1 MMRSANSYQ
10 TMFDLLE
17 HRAAEQPDTT
27 AFVFLDD
34 RDGVAEITFGELQRR
49 ARVIAARLQLE
60 LRPGDRAL
68 LVYPAGLEFISAFFG
83 CLYAGV
89 VAVPATYPK
98 PKRPMPRLQRIAL
111 DCDAH
116 VALSTAQT
124 LTTLDPELL
133 STDAATSQWIATDEL
148 DEELAQMWERPSAAA
163 SDLAFLQYTS
173 GSTSDPKGVM
183 VSHANLLNNLECI
196 RQSFGIFDFDE
207 DRVSKTGVFWLP
219 AYHDMGLI
227 GGILTPLYMGG
238 RSVLMS
244 PAAFLQRPMRWL
256 QAIHDYKA
264 IISGAPNFAYEYCV
278 RRTTA
283 EERAPLELSGWRL
296 AFCGAEP
303 IRSETLTHFADAF
316 HSCGFR
322 RQAFYPCYGL
332 AECTL
337 LAAGPDYRHE
347 PRILA
352 VNRAALAEHHVVPE
366 CGEPAPMVQR
376 LVGCGQPVP
385 EHRIL
390 IADPSTLRPC
400 HESEVGEILI
410 EGPSVTQGYWD
421 RPGETEAV
429 FGAQVDGHSGRFLR
443 TGDLGFFRDG
453 ELYVTGRVKDVIIIR
468 GRNHYP
474 QDIEQSAEEAH
485 PAVLA
490 GAAFALEDASGERL
504 VVVHQLDRQHRGG
517 DYHQII
523 QAIRRAI
530 VEQHELDPY
539 AVVLIRQTSLPIT
552 SSGKVQRNLCREQ
565 YLADKLRV
573 VHSWINPGMSRH
585 AASSL
590 SNGRLQVQV
599 HNAGVAVSRSLA
611 PTDNA
616 MSGQP
621 GVHPASNE
629 SMPGA
634 DSPPR
639 PDVTPVEVDRAAE
652 RIEIWLLGWLVERLS
667 LDAADVARDRPFAEF
682 GVDSLTAVE
691 LSHELETH
699 FKVPLPPVVVWNY
712 PTPAALARYL
722 AEQSL
727 GVGKEYAAAAGS
739 APSGSEPVSI
749 TDDAQLAAL
758 LAEVEVLSNDDAA
771 RLLAEEQRR
780 P

>member
-1 MMRSANSYQ
+1 MLE
-10 TMFDLLE
+10 LLAQQ
-17 HRAAEQPDTT
+17 AAKQPDAT
-27 AFVFLDD
+27 AFAFLDD
-34 RDGVAEITFGELQRR
+34 RDGISEITFGELDRR
-49 ARVIAARLQLE
+49 ARVIASRLQLE

-124 LTTLDPELL
+124 LTTLDPDLL

-148 DEELAQMWERPSAAA
+148 EDALAEMWERPAVKA

-183 VSHANLLNNLECI
+183 VSHANLLDNLECI
-196 RQSFGIFDFDE
+196 RQSFGIFDNE
-207 DRVSKTGVFWLP
+207 NDRNSRTGVFWLP

-244 PAAFLQRPMRWL
+244 PTAFLQRPMRWL
-256 QAIHDYKA
+256 QAIHDYQA

-283 EERAPLELSGWRL
+283 EERAPLDLSQWRL

-303 IRSETLTHFADAF
+303 IRSETLTHFAEAF
-316 HSCGFR
+316 REAGFR
-322 RQAFYPCYGL
+322 MKAFYPCYGL
-332 AECTL
+332 AETTL
-337 LAAGPDYRHE
+337 LAAGPDHEQE

-352 VNRAALAEHHVVPE
+352 VNRAALAEHNVVPE
-366 CGEPAPMVQR
+366 CGEPAAMVQR
-376 LVGCGQPVP
+376 LVGCGQPIPGHSIV
-385 EHRIL
+385 
-390 IADPSTLRPC
+390 IADAATLEECPDG
-400 HESEVGEILI
+400 EVGEILI
-410 EGPSVTQGYWD
+410 QGPSVTQGYWD
-421 RPGETEAV
+421 RPKETEEV
-429 FGAQVDGHSGRFLR
+429 FGAHVEGREGRYLR
-443 TGDLGFFRDG
+443 TGDLGFFRDS

-485 PAVLA
+485 PAVLT
-490 GAAFALEDASGERL
+490 GAAFALEDAAGERL
-504 VVVHQLDRQHRGG
+504 VVVHQLDRQHRSG
-517 DYHQII
+517 DHQQII

-539 AVVLIRQTSLPIT
+539 AIVLIRQTSLPIT

-565 YLADKLRV
+565 YLADQLRV
-573 VHSWINPGMSRH
+573 VHSWINPAASRQATPTSPNGSFHVQLHDTGVAITRGAEGQVGPPSRGGLDTAIKEVPLGSRH
-585 AASSL
+585 LQTAAS
-590 SNGRLQVQV
+590 G
-599 HNAGVAVSRSLA
+599 
-611 PTDNA
+611 
-616 MSGQP
+616 M
-621 GVHPASNE
+621 
-629 SMPGA
+629 
-634 DSPPR
+634 
-639 PDVTPVEVDRAAE
+639 EVDRLAE
-652 RIEIWLLGWLVERLS
+652 RIEAWLLGWLVERLA
-667 LDAADVARDRPFAEF
+667 LDAADVSRDRPFAEF

-691 LSHELETH
+691 LSHELEVQ
-699 FKVPLPPVVVWNY
+699 FKVPLPPIVAWNY

-722 AEQSL
+722 AEHSL
-727 GVGKEYAAAAGS
+727 GAGEERP
-739 APSGSEPVSI
+739 PSVDASPNGSESASAA
-749 TDDAQLAAL
+749 DAAQLAAL
-758 LAEVEVLSNDDAA
+758 LAEVENLSDDDAA
-771 RLLAEEQRR
+771 RLLAKENRKS
-780 P
+780 